1 VLKRLAVIVAWV
13 VATFAT
19 ATITLAA
26 VGRAGGEVSDR
37 PAVPISGVELAAR
50 FATAT
55 TTIPGSTTVV
65 PTTLSPTIDTT
76 LAGGSTTTDGST
88 TTGGSTTT
96 TRSGTTT
103 TTPAPTT
110 TTAPVATTTAAS
122 QTFTYEQENVGRV
135 TIKVEGSKVTYVSSV
150 VLGSRYS
157 AHLEPEDDKVV
168 VEFEGDESP
177 DYTFT
182 AEVKNGSL
190 QAGFASSGHDD

>member
-55 TTIPGSTTVV
+55 TTIP
-65 PTTLSPTIDTT
+65 
-76 LAGGSTTTDGST
+76 GSTTTDGST

>member
-1 VLKRLAVIVAWV
+1 MLKRLAVIVAWV

-55 TTIPGSTTVV
+55 TTIPGSSTAV
-65 PTTLSPTIDTT
+65 PTTLPPTIDTT
-76 LAGGSTTTDGST
+76 LAEGSTTTDGST
-88 TTGGSTTT
+88 TTTA
-96 TRSGTTT
+96 TTT
-103 TTPAPTT
+103 TTTASGTT
-110 TTAPVATTTAAS
+110 TTTAAS
-122 QTFTYEQENVGRV
+122 QTLTYEQENVGRV

-150 VLGSRYS
+150 VYGGY
-157 AHLEPEDDKVV
+157 HVEGYEPEDGKVV
-168 VEFEGDESP
+168 VVFEGDETP

-190 QAGFASSGHDD
+190 QAGFASSGDDD